1 MGSGEPAEQLSWRKI
16 PDGRA
21 PESEPAARPRH
32 CKRRSGCRSVPCA
45 ERSLEHANAA
55 RHTREN
61 VNPSGLP
68 ETGRGIGERSLH
80 SARSRPFF
88 SAPPPP
94 PPPSAPRHEPSS
106 PEVTYDVTYG
116 SGRHPSVHRRRI
128 ARDGPGGPLPLASA
142 AWLWPPQL
150 RHGPALWGTDARGVA
165 RSGGTSE
172 GGALERRRAPGWCGA
187 RPWRWGW
194 SGFQPPRGRQR
205 EPRKTVRQ
213 GEPRAGSCSE
223 RVTHGVARA
232 TDC

>member
-88 SAPPPP
+88 SDPPPP
-94 PPPSAPRHEPSS
+94 RRLPRPGTSREGPRGQGRRPASGAGGASLAVCVWLTDAPSACRSHPTPAARWPSPRS
-106 PEVTYDVTYG
+106 PCPRACVFHLLVYLYFCPIPRASEIMQY
-116 SGRHPSVHRRRI
+116 
-128 ARDGPGGPLPLASA
+128 LPLSFWLLPPGTMPSRPIRTVAEGKVPFLFTA
-142 AWLWPPQL
+142 A
-150 RHGPALWGTDARGVA
+150 
-165 RSGGTSE
+165 
-172 GGALERRRAPGWCGA
+172 
-187 RPWRWGW
+187 
-194 SGFQPPRGRQR
+194 
-205 EPRKTVRQ
+205 
-213 GEPRAGSCSE
+213 
-223 RVTHGVARA
+223 
-232 TDC
+232 